1 MSLQQLNSTEIEQVS
16 GGTFLI
22 KAFLINRLFNPQGSG
37 CNTCGPINPAPVQP
51 KPPVIDESPCG
62 SFQPKPP
69 VIDNPCSSG
78 DLGFNKWFKNFKF

>member
-37 CNTCGPINPAPVQP
+37 CNNVDP
-51 KPPVIDESPCG
+51 
-62 SFQPKPP
+62 
-69 VIDNPCSSG
+69 
-78 DLGFNKWFKNFKF
+78 

>member
-37 CNTCGPINPAPVQP
+37 CNTCSPINPAPV
-51 KPPVIDESPCG
+51 
-62 SFQPKPP
+62 QPKPP